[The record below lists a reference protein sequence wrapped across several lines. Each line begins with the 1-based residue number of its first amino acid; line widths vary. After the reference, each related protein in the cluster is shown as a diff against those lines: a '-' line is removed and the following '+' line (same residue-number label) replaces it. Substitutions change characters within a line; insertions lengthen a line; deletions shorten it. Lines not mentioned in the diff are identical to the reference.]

1 MSSKSNRALF
11 YVCLICSSNFNNKSL
26 QSAQV
31 IFCSAFQTSL
41 LQGHLNR
48 NLRYVATLNKEHL
61 SSFTINTV
69 QVYGQEKYLLV
80 SALNWENQFWKFD
93 FLNESHHLFT
103 FVLLLQLHEVDV
115 AVSDMLNPTE
125 MNCDVAC
132 LVYDVTN
139 PRTFEFCARMY
150 LVNRDFG
157 IMFYFKVFV

>member
-1 MSSKSNRALF
+1 MKNTSSKILTF
-11 YVCLICSSNFNNKSL
+11 KSE
-26 QSAQV
+26 V
-31 IFCSAFQTSL
+31 
-41 LQGHLNR
+41 
-48 NLRYVATLNKEHL
+48 
-61 SSFTINTV
+61 
-69 QVYGQEKYLLV
+69 
-80 SALNWENQFWKFD
+80 
-93 FLNESHHLFT
+93 HHLFT

-157 IMFYFKVFV
+157 IICYSQSICFRC